1 MQVYRS
7 VVQQALHTAIKETE
21 QQEKRAGY
29 TSPSGYLHVIKE
41 LAAALQRGESITF
54 HPET

>member
-21 QQEKRAGY
+21 QQEKQAGY